1 LPKHTVDAIVG
12 SHDGTASGAIAA
24 LEARGLAGKV
34 PVSGQD
40 ADLIAVQNVW
50 NGKQAVT
57 VYKPIRKLAE
67 VAAEQAV
74 KAARGEPM
82 DAGAEKLKNGGF
94 EVSTLFL
101 EPIAVTKENI
111 METVVAD
118 GFHSEADVKK

>member
-1 LPKHTVDAIVG
+1 MIA
-12 SHDGTASGAIAA
+12 ASGAIAA
-24 LEARGLAGKV
+24 LGAKGLAGKV

-40 ADLIAVQNVW
+40 ADLIACQNVW
-50 NGKQAVT
+50 KGLQTVT

-82 DAGAEKLKNGGF
+82 DAGGQTLHNGGY
-94 EVSTLFL
+94 EVATLFL
-101 EPIAVTKENI
+101 EPIAVTRENL

-118 GFHSEADVKK
+118 GFHSEAEIKGK